1 LRPYN
6 KAAAGE
12 KAIKELDKSV
22 KALEKAVSGLMGELK
37 SQRADI
43 QGVTTM
49 VDKLAR
55 GVGLAVGRK

>member
-1 LRPYN
+1 M
-6 KAAAGE
+6 
-12 KAIKELDKSV
+12 